1 MGERAKRSEG
11 GPGPQSGQVLTH
23 VLNFTCTKPPRALTY
38 ERKRP
43 VRYVTF
49 THAPLVFVEHVVEL
63 QLVTMLAPHDEA

>member
-1 MGERAKRSEG
+1 MDGGKSKRSEG

-43 VRYVTF
+43 
-49 THAPLVFVEHVVEL
+49 
-63 QLVTMLAPHDEA
+63 